1 MKLTPRNFRKLA
13 REEIAKEGQSK
24 KLIKKCHELNVI
36 QEEAMSYYGE
46 QDGQD
51 RARGIAGEI
60 RTNTLDNL
68 LELLVRFEVNA
79 SLNGSKVLWAEN
91 GDEAVSLI
99 GQIIKQHNIKRVSKS
114 KSSLLEEINISE
126 YIKTKTDASIYHN
139 NLGDFINEE
148 LKSPPFHLNNPILN
162 LELEE
167 IVTTLH
173 KSIGIPLTDNPS
185 DVASYV
191 NDYFRSHNLKAD
203 MSITGVNQA
212 IASTGSILIV
222 ENAGN
227 IRIATA
233 NSKVQVAVM
242 SIENLCDNLGDAFF
256 INDLATRNS
265 TGQTISSYLSI
276 INGPK
281 LEGEKDGPSEL
292 YVIILDNGR
301 LDAYLAEEH
310 REVLRCIK
318 CGRCATVCPV
328 FKRIGAYPYGNP
340 YPGPIGNILMPL
352 ILGLNETK
360 HLYQACT
367 LCGACSEIC
376 PVQVPH
382 VDLIMNYRNL
392 KANGDRKLDATVNV
406 WNKMLFQSYA
416 RAISK
421 RSYYDRSIIGMRAY
435 LNNNANGDYIENLS
449 GPIQSWFI
457 TRDFPVLPEHT
468 FQHYWKTKGHL
479 LNEEGE

>member
-24 KLIKKCHELNVI
+24 KLIKKCNELNVL

-60 RTNTLDNL
+60 RANTLDNL

-91 GDEAVSLI
+91 GDEAVNLI

-126 YIKTKTDASIYHN
+126 YIKTKTNVSIYHN

-148 LKSPPFHLNNPILN
+148 LKSPPFHLNNSILN

-167 IVTTLH
+167 IVAILH

-203 MSITGVNQA
+203 MTITGVNQA
-212 IASTGSILIV
+212 IASTGSVLIV